1 MQETEDKKKAYFDK
15 LIEHY
20 TAIELNIE
28 NKDKIDDMIDN
39 FINIVQIFIWGEK
52 NEQVFFDFF
61 IEQQVL
67 ELFVKLAEL
76 NKKHL
81 NEKENSIKI
90 IKFYSFFLLNLKNI
104 DIINYVYSHSNFNNF
119 LTLEFD
125 FDDDEVVFYY
135 VNFVKSLS
143 QQFDNFP
150 FQIFYNP
157 VSLKEKP

>member
-1 MQETEDKKKAYFDK
+1 MQESDDKKKAYFEK

-20 TAIELNIE
+20 NVIESNITNHE
-28 NKDKIDDMIDN
+28 KIDELIDH

-67 ELFVKLAEL
+67 SLFGTLADL
-76 NKKHL
+76 NRKHK
-81 NEKENSIKI
+81 NDKENAIKI
-90 IKFYSFFLLNLKNI
+90 IKFYSFFLLNLKQP

-119 LTLEFD
+119 LTIEFD
-125 FDDDEVVFYY
+125 FEDDEIVFYY
-135 VNFVKSLS
+135 VNFIKSLS

-150 FQIFYNP
+150 FQIFYNS
-157 VSLKEKP
+157 VG

>member
-1 MQETEDKKKAYFDK
+1 MQESDDKKKAYFDK
-15 LIEHY
+15 MVEHY
-20 TAIELNIE
+20 TAIELNLDSE
-28 NKDKIDDMIDN
+28 DKIDEMIEH
-39 FINIVQIFIWGEK
+39 FINIIQIFIWGEK

-61 IEQQVL
+61 IEQHIL
-67 ELFVKLAEL
+67 SLFVSLAEI
-76 NKKHL
+76 NKKYS
-81 NEKENSIKI
+81 NEKENAIKI
-90 IKFYSFFLLNLKNI
+90 IKFYSFFILNLKNT

-150 FQIFYNP
+150 FQIFYNS
-157 VSLKEKP
+157 VS